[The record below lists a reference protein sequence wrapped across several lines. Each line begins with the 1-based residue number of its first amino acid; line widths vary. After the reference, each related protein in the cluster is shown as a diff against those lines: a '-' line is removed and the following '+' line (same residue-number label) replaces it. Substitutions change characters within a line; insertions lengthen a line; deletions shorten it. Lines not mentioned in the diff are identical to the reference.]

1 MAYKVD
7 GKIACQFSWGAVNYD
22 VKKVIVLDAMHPT
35 SGASDERY
43 AANKIYYIP
52 AGVTPASFNDLQQYR
67 IWHRYWESP
76 IVRQLVAGDK
86 NVAIEYTPAANIIIS
101 GIEIFTSQD
110 SSNTN
115 GRVKIIHESGLYV
128 GSVNGDAKDGSTELY
143 GLTGWKRY
151 VNNAGIQLYGGKKYF
166 IVFNDDNPVNA
177 YYPAYFQAETG
188 NYKEYSN
195 DRDSVTIS
203 DVSGLGSYLGI
214 LSSFDTV
221 IAASENACF
230 TWNSSGSGSGLNNN
244 VLYVRNSLLSGS
256 TYYGTLGGA
265 HNITNEEK
273 DAILSMTSGTSFYWD
288 GWVVNAHSTQS
299 HVLEQS
305 QIHQKNSTLD
315 QTKYKGMKNTE
326 KGILDDL
333 GVNDYAVYNGTS
345 TNILSNGSIY
355 RKKKHV
361 KVDVELEFTHDQSS
375 LDTAY
380 LIDASCDSI
389 TNKTVA
395 PQGQLWYTSRTGNIY
410 TLKSSYHAVDFN
422 KDSQGVIQG
431 YDPTTITS
439 LAAGTFIYFYT
450 SGNCPLINSWV
461 GTYVYYWD
469 GSSLSIVGQN
479 EWESYFDIVSLSDAI
494 EEMYLDGCVDI
505 IGQVSTLV
513 KASYSGDGV
522 VTNTLVSA
530 ETKHDRKYY
539 VKLTD
544 SNNNSFEV

>member
-1 MAYKVD
+1 MAAGGITVTHPETIIYTGNVNRIVIVD
-7 GKIACQFSWGAVNYD
+7 G
-22 VKKVIVLDAMHPT
+22 
-35 SGASDERY
+35 
-43 AANKIYYIP
+43 
-52 AGVTPASFNDLQQYR
+52 AGVQHNVKQVYWCPDGINANLVWPTVQR
-67 IWHRYWESP
+67 I
-76 IVRQLVAGDK
+76 LVAGDK
-86 NVAIEYTPAANIIIS
+86 NVAIEYVPSANIIIS

-110 SSNTN
+110 SSHTN

-151 VNNAGIQLYGGKKYF
+151 VNNTGIQLYGGKKYF
-166 IVFNDDNPVNA
+166 IVFNDDNPVDA
-177 YYPAYFQAETG
+177 YYPAYFQSETG

-203 DVSGLGSYLGI
+203 DVSGLGTYLGI
-214 LSSFDTV
+214 LSSFDAI

-230 TWNSSGSGSGLNNN
+230 TWNSSGGGSGLNNN

-256 TYYGTLGGA
+256 TYYGTLGGT
-265 HNITNEEK
+265 HNITSEEK
-273 DAILSMTSGTSFYWD
+273 DAILSMISGTSFYWD
-288 GWVVNAHSTQS
+288 GWSVNAHGSQS
-299 HVLEQS
+299 HVIEQS
-305 QIHQKNSTLD
+305 QIHQKNNSLD
-315 QTKYKGMKNTE
+315 QTKYKGIKTTE
-326 KGILDDL
+326 KEILDDL
-333 GVNDYAVYNGTS
+333 GLNDYAVFNGTS
-345 TNILSNGSIY
+345 THILSNGSIY
-355 RKKKHV
+355 RKKKQIN
-361 KVDVELEFTHDQSS
+361 VDVELEFTHDHTY

-380 LIDASCDSI
+380 LIDASCDST
-389 TNKTVA
+389 TNKIVA
-395 PQGQLWYTSRTGNIY
+395 AQGQLWYTSRTGNVY
-410 TLKSSYHAVDFN
+410 TLKSSYHTIDFN

-439 LAAGTFIYFYT
+439 LPSGTFIYFYKD
-450 SGNCPLINSWV
+450 GQCPLVNNWV
-461 GTYVYYWD
+461 GNYVYYWN
-469 GSSLSIVGQN
+469 GSSLSEVGQQT
-479 EWESYFDIVSLSDAI
+479 WESYFDIVSLSDAI

-522 VTNTLVSA
+522 VSNTFVAA